1 MQRLEAVNG
10 DVADLDVAEARLP
23 TDWSWFGW
31 NPHDAGYLASLI
43 QFTGTLLKGLGWI
56 QEDFL
61 IWTPDMVGLHLF
73 PCCQLPGS
81 REGFPWG
88 GRSFEPRQVSCWGV
102 ILNLIGP
109 VSAFYAFSPSP
120 PESDWA
126 WSANLW
132 TFVGAV
138 CFFVAGDPMIPE
150 QFDADAA
157 TPSKA
162 LPTAVRG

>member
-61 IWTPDMVGLHLF
+61 IWTPDMVGSICFLAASCPVLVKV
-73 PCCQLPGS
+73 S
-81 REGFPWG
+81 RGAG
-88 GRSFEPRQVSCWGV
+88 GRSS
-102 ILNLIGP
+102 
-109 VSAFYAFSPSP
+109 
-120 PESDWA
+120 
-126 WSANLW
+126 
-132 TFVGAV
+132 
-138 CFFVAGDPMIPE
+138 
-150 QFDADAA
+150 
-157 TPSKA
+157 
-162 LPTAVRG
+162 RGRCPGGG